1 MHGDQFSPGEYANAM
16 SEVVENLIVKAGKV
30 LPEDSCILGEVI
42 NEWKKY
48 TI

>member
-1 MHGDQFSPGEYANAM
+1 M

-30 LPEDSCILGEVI
+30 LPAESRIPGSVI
-42 NEWKKY
+42 KEWKKY